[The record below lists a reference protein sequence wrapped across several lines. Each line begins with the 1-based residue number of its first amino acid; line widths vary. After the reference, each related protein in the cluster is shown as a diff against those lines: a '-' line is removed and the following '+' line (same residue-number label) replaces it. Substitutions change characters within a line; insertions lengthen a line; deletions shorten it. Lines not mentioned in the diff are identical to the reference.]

1 MADEPKVAIVC
12 DWLTNTGGAEK
23 VVLALHHAY
32 PNAPIYTS
40 VFDPKG
46 CPELADADVRTTYL
60 QKLPGF
66 LRNRHQLFPV
76 LRDRAFRKLNLVE
89 YDIVIS
95 AASAEAKAVIRRP
108 GALHICYCHTP
119 TRYYWSHYADY
130 KKNPGFGVLN
140 PLIRLVI
147 PPFVKLMRKY
157 DLRAARGVDY
167 FIANS
172 TAVAE
177 RIKKYYSQDAAVIH
191 PPIQTE
197 HFMHLDIKGWRKGFI
212 IVGRLVPYKRFDL
225 AIEACNKL
233 SEPLTV
239 IYPGGSD
246 YKRLKALAGP
256 TITFMHANDE
266 QKGQALARAEAFLF
280 PQEEDFGVVQIEPLA
295 TGTPV
300 IAYAKG
306 GSLDVVKDGTTG
318 VLFKE
323 QTVGSLVKAIKKFKK
338 LKFNRAKIREY
349 SKQFSEERFIKE
361 VQDFVDSKISD
372 QKAK

>member
-1 MADEPKVAIVC
+1 MSDKPKIAIVC
-12 DWLTNTGGAEK
+12 DWLTNQGGAEK

-32 PNAPIYTS
+32 PDAPIYTS
-40 VFDPKG
+40 VYDPKAL
-46 CPELADADVRTTYL
+46 PDFADADVRTTYL
-60 QKLPGF
+60 QKLPAF

-76 LRDRAFRKLNLVE
+76 FRDRAFRKLNLVE
-89 YDIVIS
+89 YDVVIS

-108 GALHICYCHTP
+108 GAVHICYCHTP
-119 TRYYWSHYADY
+119 TRYYWSHYEEY
-130 KKNPGFGVLN
+130 KKNPGFGALN

-157 DLRAARGVDY
+157 DLRAAKGVDY

-172 TAVAE
+172 TTVAE
-177 RIKKYYSQDAAVIH
+177 RIKKYYNQDSTVIH

-197 HFMHLDIKGWRKGFI
+197 HFMHLDLNGWRKGFI
-212 IVGRLVPYKRFDL
+212 IVGRQVPYKRFDL

-233 SEPLTV
+233 GESLTV
-239 IYPGGSD
+239 ISNGGPDHS
-246 YKRLKALAGP
+246 RLEKLAGP
-256 TITFMHANDE
+256 TIQFVNANDE

-280 PQEEDFGVVQIEPLA
+280 PQVEDFGVVQVEPLA

-306 GSLDVVKDGTTG
+306 GALDVVKDGKTG

-323 QTVGSLVKAIKKFKK
+323 QTVDSLVKAIKKFKK
-338 LKFNRAKIREY
+338 LKFNRAKLREY
-349 SKQFSEERFIKE
+349 SKVFSEERFIKE
-361 VQDFVDSKISD
+361 IQDFVDSKLER
-372 QKAK
+372 